1 MDLDEY
7 FANNPIVGSSN
18 LSAVPDNFK
27 SGFVALVGRPN
38 SGKSTLTNKV
48 VGDKI
53 AITSN
58 VAQTTRRRVRGVLTT
73 DDFQLILV
81 DTPGLHKPK
90 DVLGEELNK
99 CTLSS
104 FDDCDAIAMLI
115 DASKPV
121 GRGDEWVASQI
132 NSCNAPKIC
141 VLTKKDLVTDDDL
154 AIQIEAAS
162 NLASWDSLIC
172 LSSKNN
178 YNVDAFIEECQRFL
192 PNGPLWFPKNS
203 SSDVDDEQL
212 VAEAVREKVLRSFR
226 DEVPHSIG
234 VQTESIVYDSR
245 KKLYRIEATVYTE
258 RDSQKAMIIGKNGS
272 AIKRIGT
279 QAREDLE
286 SCFGA
291 KVHLELSVKSRPGW
305 RSDQA
310 QLERFGYAG

>member
-1 MDLDEY
+1 MDLDAY
-7 FANNPIVGSSN
+7 FANNPMGETIKLN
-18 LSAVPDNFK
+18 EVPDDFK

-58 VAQTTRRRVRGVLTT
+58 VAQTTRRRIRGVLTT
-73 DDFQLILV
+73 DQFQLVLV

-104 FDDCDAIAMLI
+104 FDDCDCVAMLI

-121 GRGDEWVASQI
+121 GRGDEWVAKQI
-132 NSCNAPKIC
+132 NSCKVPKIC
-141 VLTKKDLVTDDDL
+141 VLTKKDLVSDDEL
-154 AIQIEAAS
+154 ARQIDAAS
-162 NLASWDSLIC
+162 KLGDWDSLVC
-172 LSSKNN
+172 LSSKTN
-178 YNVDAFIEECQRFL
+178 YNVQAFIEECLRFL
-192 PNGPLWFPKNS
+192 PTGPLWFPKSS

-212 VAEAVREKVLRSFR
+212 VSEAIREKVLHMFR

-234 VQTESIVYDSR
+234 VQTESIFYDTTKR
-245 KKLYRIEATVYTE
+245 IYRIEATIYTE
-258 RDSQKAMIIGKNGS
+258 RDSQKAMLIGKGGNS
-272 AIKRIGT
+272 IKKIGT
-279 QAREDLE
+279 LAREDLE
-286 SCFGA
+286 ASFGA
-291 KVHLELSVKSRPGW
+291 KIHLDLSVKSRPGW
-305 RSDQA
+305 RTDQA